1 MLARMLTK
9 GLCIAALELLLTSP
23 PMVQAGPIQSQIYF
37 DIPMDWV
44 GAPSVWGIPVVSFQG
59 ASGTITSGS
68 PFSLGNFVISSP
80 PAGSTTTYTMIPFGI
95 LFKTEAVNGT
105 APSPNETPVVLTG
118 WLNGTVSAG
127 AAGSSPQSNLT
138 ATFSSPPFYP
148 ESLPPYPV
156 NVMPFM
162 TGNLTNYLSITN
174 PGNNGQSVQANLIT
188 SLNVPEPSTI
198 AIFASIA
205 GLGLWQRRR
214 KASSKP
220 GWDGHDRSLDC
231 GHGARTDQQ
240 QP

>member
-9 GLCIAALELLLTSP
+9 GLCTAALGLLLASP

-37 DIPMDWV
+37 SSI
-44 GAPSVWGIPVVSFQG
+44 GSVDSFNVSGTPVVSFQG

-80 PAGSTTTYTMIPFGI
+80 PAGWTTTYTNIPFQV

-105 APSPNETPVVLTG
+105 VPTPNETPVILTG

-138 ATFSSPPFYP
+138 VMFAQLAFIP
-148 ESLPPYPV
+148 ESSYVLPYPV
-156 NVMPFM
+156 TVMPFM
-162 TGNLTNYLSITN
+162 TGNLTNYLYITN
-174 PGNNGQSVQANLIT
+174 PINNGGSVQANLIT
-188 SLNVPEPSTI
+188 TQNVPEPSSI

-214 KASSKP
+214 NASSNRA
-220 GWDGHDRSLDC
+220 GLGR
-231 GHGARTDQQ
+231 A
-240 QP
+240 

>member
-9 GLCIAALELLLTSP
+9 GFCIAALGLLLASP

-37 DIPMDWV
+37 SSI
-44 GAPSVWGIPVVSFQG
+44 GSVDSFNVSGTPVVSFQG

-80 PAGSTTTYTMIPFGI
+80 PAGSTTTYTNIPFQI

-105 APSPNETPVVLTG
+105 VPSPNETPVILTG

-138 ATFSSPPFYP
+138 VTFTPLEIIP
-148 ESLPPYPV
+148 ESPPPYPV
-156 NVMPFM
+156 SVRPFT
-162 TGNLTNYLSITN
+162 TGDLTNYLSITN
-174 PGNNGQSVQANLIT
+174 PGNNGQSIQANLIT
-188 SLNVPEPSTI
+188 AQNVPEPSSI

-214 KASSKP
+214 KASSNRA
-220 GWDGHDRSLDC
+220 GSGR
-231 GHGARTDQQ
+231 A
-240 QP
+240 